1 MRLTVS
7 GALPAG
13 KGEGDDLDP
22 RTPGGMVPRML
33 LRRTLALLLP
43 GIALAGGPARAQTGP
58 QPRLPAERLVIVSRD
73 GTRRHEF
80 RVEMAVQPEQ
90 QTVGLMFREA
100 VGPDEGMLFDW
111 GAPRESSM
119 WMRNTLVPLDMLFIA
134 ADGRIHRI
142 AERTV
147 PHSLA
152 PVDSR
157 GPVRATLEL
166 AGGTAERLDIRVG
179 DRVLH
184 RLFGTAPPP

>member
-1 MRLTVS
+1 M
-7 GALPAG
+7 AAW
-13 KGEGDDLDP
+13 
-22 RTPGGMVPRML
+22 TPGRRGGMVPRML
-33 LRRTLALLLP
+33 RRTLALLP
-43 GIALAGGPARAQTGP
+43 GLILAGRRARAQTRP
-58 QPRLPAERLVIVSRD
+58 QPRLPEERLVIVSRD
-73 GTRRHEF
+73 GTQHEF
-80 RVEMAVQPEQ
+80 RVEMAVQPDH

-100 VGPDEGMLFDW
+100 VGPNEGMLFDW

-134 ADGRIHRI
+134 ADGRVHRI

-166 AGGTAERLDIRVG
+166 AGGTAERLNLRVG

-184 RLFGTAPPP
+184 RIFGTAP